1 MTRIQPWLLVVV
13 AACARSAPPCP
24 AAPSAVASPPG
35 EVREPAAAGGA
46 GLRLADRRAGA
57 RPALLVVG
65 TAHLANPG
73 RDLANVAVDDV
84 LAPERQTQ
92 IAAIVERLAA
102 FRPTHIAV
110 EMKAAAQDEL
120 DRRYRAYRAGT
131 YALTRNEID
140 QLGLRLAAT
149 LGHQRVYAV
158 DWNEAP
164 PGAEAD
170 YDFVTYAAAHGKQP
184 LFDAVVA
191 AAQASAAAGQPAT
204 TSLLPWLREL
214 NRPAALAASHAAYF
228 DIARIGDAAS
238 NPGAA
243 WVGSWYG
250 RNLRIFANL
259 VTLAARPDDRVL
271 VIYGQGHAFLLR
283 EMATQSGGFDVLDAA
298 AVLGD

>member
-1 MTRIQPWLLVVV
+1 MSRLQPLVLVLVV
-13 AACARSAPPCP
+13 ACARSSPPCP
-24 AAPSAVASPPG
+24 ASPSANAAPP
-35 EVREPAAAGGA
+35 PAAVDRSTGPQGPL
-46 GLRLADRRAGA
+46 LRDRPATA

-84 LAPERQTQ
+84 LAPERQAQ
-92 IAAIVERLAA
+92 IAAIVERLAG

-110 EMKAAAQDEL
+110 EMKASAQDEL
-120 DRRYRAYRAGT
+120 DRRYRDYRAGT
-131 YALTRNEID
+131 YALTRDETD
-140 QLGLRLAAT
+140 QLGLRLAAQ
-149 LGHQRVYAV
+149 LGHERVYAV

-184 LFDAVVA
+184 LFDAIVA
-191 AAQASAAAGQPAT
+191 AAQASAVDGQPGT

-283 EMATQSGGFDVLDAA
+283 EFATQSGGFELVDAA